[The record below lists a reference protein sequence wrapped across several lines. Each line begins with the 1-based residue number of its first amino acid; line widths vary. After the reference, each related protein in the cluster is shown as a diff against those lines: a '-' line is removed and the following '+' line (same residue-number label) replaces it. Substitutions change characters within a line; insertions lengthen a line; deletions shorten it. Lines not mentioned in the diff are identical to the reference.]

1 MMVHAGETEVLKWRS
16 VHKLQHLLGGR
27 DGRHL
32 ARTDL
37 VQQLLQI
44 GQRGDWS
51 IICGR
56 FRAGFAHG
64 MTPSDTLILVSYFF
78 VLSILAVY
86 GWHRYY
92 LVYLYMRHKD
102 SQPIEPAALQ
112 PLPLVTIQLPI
123 YNEMY
128 VADRLIE
135 AVCRLDY
142 PRDLLEIQVLD
153 DSTDET
159 CEIAE
164 LAVRRHAAQGIDI
177 KYYHRGDRTGYKA
190 GALEAGLQVA
200 RGSFIGIFDAD
211 FLPSPDFL
219 HRLLPHFNNPKVRM
233 VQARWG
239 HINQDYS
246 LLTKIQ
252 SILLDGHF
260 VLEHGG
266 RNRSGCFF
274 NFNGTAGVWR
284 RVAIEDAGGWQH
296 DTLTEDLDLSYR
308 AQLRGWK
315 FIFLPHVIAPAEVPV
330 EMNAFKSQQYRW
342 AKGSIQTCRKLLP
355 RILSAD
361 IPLGVKAEAFFHL
374 TANFNYPLMCV
385 LSVLMFPAMKIR
397 YNMGWYEML
406 LIDVPLFFAATFS
419 VCNFYMICQREIH
432 HDWRAR
438 TRYLP
443 ILMSIGIGL
452 CINNTKAVFEA
463 LFNKQTEFTRTPK
476 YRIEGEGDDWV
487 GKKYRQLVVVQ
498 PLIELSLGLY
508 FTWTVFYA
516 LASQIYATVP
526 FLVLFQIG
534 FLYTGLL
541 SLVQQFAEDPVV
553 LKTQVASGK

>member
-1 MMVHAGETEVLKWRS
+1 MTAAETLT
-16 VHKLQHLLGGR
+16 
-27 DGRHL
+27 L
-32 ARTDL
+32 A
-37 VQQLLQI
+37 
-44 GQRGDWS
+44 
-51 IICGR
+51 
-56 FRAGFAHG
+56 A
-64 MTPSDTLILVSYFF
+64 YFF
-78 VLSILAVY
+78 VLIILAVY

-92 LVYLYMRHKD
+92 LVYLYMRNRDKD
-102 SQPIEPAALQ
+102 PKPGPSLSPMPA
-112 PLPLVTIQLPI
+112 VTIQLPL

-128 VADRLIE
+128 VADRLID
-135 AVCRLDY
+135 AVCRIEY
-142 PRDLLEIQVLD
+142 PRELVEIQVLD

-159 CEIAE
+159 QSIAE
-164 LAVRRHAAQGIDI
+164 LAVRRFSAQGVDI
-177 KYYHRGDRTGYKA
+177 KYFHRTNRIGYKA
-190 GALEAGLQVA
+190 GALEAGLKVA
-200 RGSFIGIFDAD
+200 RGEFVAIFDAD
-211 FLPSPDFL
+211 FLPTTDFL
-219 HRLLPHFNNPKVRM
+219 RRLMPHFADARVGM

-266 RNRSGCFF
+266 RHRAGRFF

-284 RVAIEDAGGWQH
+284 RTAIDDAGGWQH

-308 AQLRGWK
+308 AQLRGWR
-315 FIFLPHVIAPAEVPV
+315 FVFLSDVIAPAEVPV
-330 EMNAFKSQQYRW
+330 EMNAFKSQQHRW

-355 RILSAD
+355 RILAANV
-361 IPLGVKAEAFFHL
+361 PLGVKAEAFFHL
-374 TANFNYPLMCV
+374 TANFNYPLMCL
-385 LSVLMFPAMKIR
+385 LSVLMFPAMVIR

-419 VCNFYMICQREIH
+419 VCNFYMVCQREIH

-438 TRYLP
+438 TKYLP
-443 ILMSIGIGL
+443 FLMSIGIGL

-463 LFNKQTEFTRTPK
+463 LLNKQSEFTRTPK
-476 YRIEGEGDDWV
+476 YRIEGDGDEWV
-487 GKKYRQLVVVQ
+487 GKKYRQSVAVQ
-498 PLIELSLGLY
+498 PLIELALGLY

-516 LASQIYATVP
+516 LANQIYGTVP

-534 FLYTGLL
+534 FLYTGVL

>member
-1 MMVHAGETEVLKWRS
+1 MTTAETVT
-16 VHKLQHLLGGR
+16 
-27 DGRHL
+27 L
-32 ARTDL
+32 A
-37 VQQLLQI
+37 
-44 GQRGDWS
+44 
-51 IICGR
+51 
-56 FRAGFAHG
+56 A
-64 MTPSDTLILVSYFF
+64 YFF
-78 VLSILAVY
+78 VLIILAVY

-92 LVYLYMRHKD
+92 LVYLYMRNRDKEPRPGPAL
-102 SQPIEPAALQ
+102 SPTPI
-112 PLPLVTIQLPI
+112 VTIQLPL

-135 AVCRLDY
+135 AVCAIDY
-142 PRDLLEIQVLD
+142 PRDRLEIQVLD

-159 CEIAE
+159 RAIAE
-164 LAVRRHAAQGIDI
+164 QAVRRYSEEGFDI
-177 KYYHRGDRTGYKA
+177 KYFHRADRRGYKA
-190 GALEAGLQVA
+190 GALEAALGSA
-200 RGSFIGIFDAD
+200 RGEFIAIFDAD
-211 FLPSPDFL
+211 FLPPREFL
-219 HRLLPHFNNPKVRM
+219 VRLMPHFADAHVGM

-266 RNRSGCFF
+266 RYRSGRFF
-274 NFNGTAGVWR
+274 NFNGTAGIWR
-284 RVAIEDAGGWQH
+284 RSAIDDAGGWQH

-308 AQLRGWK
+308 AQLRGWR
-315 FIFLPHVIAPAEVPV
+315 FVFVSSVIAPAEVPV
-330 EMNAFKSQQYRW
+330 EMNGFKSQQHRW

-355 RILSAD
+355 DILRSNL
-361 IPLGVKAEAFFHL
+361 PLGIKAEAFFHL

-385 LSVLMFPAMKIR
+385 LSVLMFPSMVIR

-432 HDWRAR
+432 SDWLSRLK
-438 TRYLP
+438 YLP
-443 ILMSIGIGL
+443 FLMSIGIGL
-452 CINNTKAVFEA
+452 SINNTRAVFEA
-463 LFNKQTEFTRTPK
+463 LFNKQSEFARTPK
-476 YRIEGEGDDWV
+476 YRIEGDSDEWV
-487 GKKYRQLVVVQ
+487 GKRYRQSVAVQ
-498 PLIELSLGLY
+498 PFIELALGLY

-516 LASQIYATVP
+516 LANQIYATLP

-534 FLYTGLL
+534 FLYTGLV
-541 SLVQQFAEDPVV
+541 SIVQQYAEDPVV